1 MKKFEITKEQV
12 LKVSEWGNSKDKEL
26 IKSWF
31 PDAFKK
37 ELEAGK
43 WAKSKNTNC
52 LVFITEF
59 AKYGFNGYGFDNE
72 NKFCD
77 LKNDDW
83 TSNLSLWRLATEQE
97 VKTALINEAKKRGLI
112 DGNYIKST
120 NGYLGLVN
128 DGNWIYSQNANCLY
142 YAGFILFNN
151 GKWAEIIE
159 TITKE
164 EAEKLLNKKII

>member
-1 MKKFEITKEQV
+1 MEKFEITKEQV
-12 LKVSEWGNSKDKEL
+12 LKLYNHEGSRYVQE
-26 IKSWF
+26 WF
-31 PDAFKK
+31 PNAFKK
-37 ELEAGK
+37 ELEVGK

-59 AKYGFNGYGFDNE
+59 AEYGFNGYGFDNE

-97 VKTALINEAKKRGLI
+97 VKTALINEAKKIGFEEAK
-112 DGNYIKST
+112 YIKLDDIISIICDT
-120 NGYLGLVN
+120 G
-128 DGNWIYSQNANCLY
+128 S
-142 YAGFILFNN
+142 YAYTDNQLAYKGVTLFYK
-151 GKWAEIIE
+151 GKWATIIE